1 MLNKDSL
8 SADAA
13 DYKRK
18 KNKFLK
24 PIHDWVQAHGGAPIL
39 PFSGELESKLQD
51 LGEEVLGPSPK
62 LLACIC
68 FRSLSL
74 VPLPGL
80 FVSAPPCKGRSP
92 VRVSDQF
99 DCVII
104 HSAFVSSCARAR
116 THTLTMIVS
125 HLTWRSCP
133 HFVRARARCL
143 SS

>member
-51 LGEEVLGPSPK
+51 FGEEVLGPPPK
-62 LLACIC
+62 LLACLC

-74 VPLPGL
+74 VPLLGL
-80 FVSAPPCKGRSP
+80 FLFAPPCEGRSP
-92 VRVSDQF
+92 VRVSDQP

-104 HSAFVSSCARAR
+104 HFAFVSSCACARAR
-116 THTLTMIVS
+116 THS
-125 HLTWRSCP
+125 P
-133 HFVRARARCL
+133 
-143 SS
+143 